1 MAPLLETS
9 VLFVDLDIL
18 DNLWPSHPHPQPRIF
33 KLTKFKLKYWN
44 GHFQDAMSTLSRT
57 LPLLSMTVQTRG
69 RCSLVHFLPDTGQGV
84 GGSFRAGGG
93 DLHGSLW
100 GREGVLI
107 RLGIV
112 WRKFNTDFF
121 IGETCCSGTLWKEET
136 FSCSMIR
143 NIMYSFIGL
152 SVSRA
157 PTQTCQPSFYLA
169 SITSLG

>member
-9 VLFVDLDIL
+9 VLFVDLDIP
-18 DNLWPSHPHPQPRIF
+18 DNLWPSHPHTIPSPSHQQPRIF

-57 LPLLSMTVQTRG
+57 LPLLSMTVQKRG

-84 GGSFRAGGG
+84 GGSFRAAGG

-112 WRKFNTDFF
+112 WRKFNIDFLTEKRVLMEHHEKKRHF
-121 IGETCCSGTLWKEET
+121 
-136 FSCSMIR
+136 
-143 NIMYSFIGL
+143 Y
-152 SVSRA
+152 A
-157 PTQTCQPSFYLA
+157 PCQG
-169 SITSLG
+169 I